1 MAAPA
6 SVGSAS
12 PPSRVC
18 VIGAG
23 HVGAPHAIML
33 AKKCPDVS
41 VTIIDGDARKIAAW
55 NSNLLPFYEPSM
67 QEALDEVRGVN
78 LFFSTRADEA
88 IRSADMIM
96 VSVNTP
102 IKDSGVGAGYA
113 PDLGYWE
120 RIARLIA
127 AESNGPKVIV
137 ERSTVPVRTAG
148 AMSKVL
154 SFNTAHKMVVISN
167 PEFAR
172 QGNAMMDQA
181 SPERVMIGGDM
192 REAGGQAAVES
203 LAALYKRWVPAERI
217 ITSSAWSAELAKMAS
232 NAFLAQRISSINA
245 ISALCEKTKADVD
258 EVAYAVGVDSRIGRK
273 QLRASV
279 GFGGACYETHLRNL
293 IYMCR
298 SYRLT
303 QARCRRGISRR
314 DRSARGL
321 GASPRR
327 RLRRWPTTGST
338 CSSSTSGRR
347 TASRRASSRR
357 CSTR

>member
-1 MAAPA
+1 M
-6 SVGSAS
+6 
-12 PPSRVC
+12 
-18 VIGAG
+18 
-23 HVGAPHAIML
+23 
-33 AKKCPDVS
+33 
-41 VTIIDGDARKIAAW
+41 
-55 NSNLLPFYEPSM
+55 
-67 QEALDEVRGVN
+67 
-78 LFFSTRADEA
+78 
-88 IRSADMIM
+88 RS
-96 VSVNTP
+96 
-102 IKDSGVGAGYA
+102 A

-192 REAGGQAAVES
+192 READGQAAVES
-203 LAALYKRWVPAERI
+203 LAALYRRWVPAERI
-217 ITSSAWSAELAKMAS
+217 ITSSAWSAELVKMAS

-303 QARCRRGISRR
+303 QACCRR
-314 DRSARGL
+314 D
-321 GASPRR
+321 
-327 RLRRWPTTGST
+327 
-338 CSSSTSGRR
+338 
-347 TASRRASSRR
+347 SSRR
-357 CSTR
+357 EASARALGGVCAGGRLLAARAHAQRVAEEPLRVGHRLGDV